1 MRRLLTLVGLAL
13 TLTASACDGNSTGPN
28 GSVVGTYRLRTINGQ
43 SLPFTFGSGASAVT
57 VVAEQTTLNADGSYV
72 DITRFSDGSTFEE
85 NGVYTNNNGALFFQ
99 DFDDGIQYSG
109 SVSGNV
115 LTEFFANYTYVF
127 VRD

>member
-13 TLTASACDGNSTGPN
+13 TLTASACDDNSTGPN

-43 SLPFTFGSGASAVT
+43 TLPFTFSGTSGVT

-72 DITRFSDGSTFEE
+72 DITRFADGSTFEE

-99 DFDDGIQYSG
+99 DFDDQIEYSG

-115 LTEFFANYTYVF
+115 LTEFFTNYTYVF
-127 VRD
+127 IRD